1 MASTQEQ
8 TTCGRHA
15 ACHGLRAL
23 MLLAA
28 ATVVAGGCSV
38 SSGPRERYLAAR
50 SIVVE
55 PRQSD
60 GALTYS
66 AWPVPLQ
73 PTVASATQAR

>member
-1 MASTQEQ
+1 MAPTQEQ

-15 ACHGLRAL
+15 ACLGLKAL
-23 MLLAA
+23 VLLAA
-28 ATVVAGGCSV
+28 TGVLAGGCSV
-38 SSGPRERYLAAR
+38 SNGPRERYLAAR

-55 PRQSD
+55 PRASD

-73 PTVASATQAR
+73 PTVASATPTQ